1 MSDKLTYSNT
11 KVPTVV
17 TSYDDGFSGTPIE
30 DVIDVDS
37 VEVPTPEANIPEAA
51 KAVEVEAT
59 ALGDAAV
66 PAGAE
71 TCALTTPDLSTAAP
85 ILSI

>member
-1 MSDKLTYSNT
+1 MKNLKKYIIIALGMVLISC
-11 KVPTVV
+11 
-17 TSYDDGFSGTPIE
+17 E

>member
-1 MSDKLTYSNT
+1 MSDKLTYSST

-17 TSYDDGFSGTPIE
+17 TSYDDGFSGTPAE

-37 VEVPTPEANIPEAA
+37 VEVSAPEANIPEAA
-51 KAVEVEAT
+51 KAVVDAA
-59 ALGDAAV
+59 ALGDVAV

-85 ILSI
+85 TLTI